1 MKSPR
6 DQRPGFGQLARVA
19 PSAIRLVIAAANARF
34 SGPRSDWARRTRRSM
49 GNATRRQGVTAA
61 GNKCCSHHPINKL
74 HAAARR

>member
-34 SGPRSDWARRTRRSM
+34 SGPRSDWARRTP
-49 GNATRRQGVTAA
+49 
-61 GNKCCSHHPINKL
+61 PINGECDAPPRSNSGRK
-74 HAAARR
+74 